1 MGRIQTTIRLEE
13 ELVDDLDEEAEDAGI
28 SRSEHIRQILQ
39 ERRES
44 EILQD
49 RLDTTL
55 ERLESREERIRE
67 LEEQLAKR
75 SQLESKVEDVALEV
89 RQERES
95 SNAPFFV
102 KWYRWW
108 SERDE

>member
-1 MGRIQTTIRLEE
+1 MGRIQTTIRIEE
-13 ELVDDLDEEAEDAGI
+13 ELVDDLDEEAEDVGI

-55 ERLESREERIRE
+55 ERLESRERRIQE
-67 LEEQLAKR
+67 LEDQLARR

>member
-1 MGRIQTTIRLEE
+1 MGRIQTTIRIEE

-55 ERLESREERIRE
+55 ERLESRERRIQE
-67 LEEQLAKR
+67 LEDQLARR